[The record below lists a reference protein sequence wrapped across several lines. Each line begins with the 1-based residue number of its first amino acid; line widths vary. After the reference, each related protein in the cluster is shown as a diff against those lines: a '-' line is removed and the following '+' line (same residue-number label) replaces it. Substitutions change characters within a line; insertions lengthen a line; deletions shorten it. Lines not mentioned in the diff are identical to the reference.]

1 MEAILGDRANVNP
14 PLLFNAQNATKRA
27 ERDSDSASTSIVT
40 RLQRDDS
47 AIDDDGGDPFL
58 TGEKGRAKKKRR
70 IHRDPTEGIAN
81 MLEVFKEKWETERE
95 MDALTHETEKLSHE
109 EEKETREQMLNIMM
123 KSQQTMSD
131 VVDVLRVLAQ
141 KI

>member
-1 MEAILGDRANVNP
+1 
-14 PLLFNAQNATKRA
+14 
-27 ERDSDSASTSIVT
+27 
-40 RLQRDDS
+40 
-47 AIDDDGGDPFL
+47 
-58 TGEKGRAKKKRR
+58 
-70 IHRDPTEGIAN
+70 
-81 MLEVFKEKWETERE
+81 

>member
-1 MEAILGDRANVNP
+1 
-14 PLLFNAQNATKRA
+14 
-27 ERDSDSASTSIVT
+27 
-40 RLQRDDS
+40 
-47 AIDDDGGDPFL
+47 
-58 TGEKGRAKKKRR
+58 
-70 IHRDPTEGIAN
+70 